1 MDGTPFGHYRLYEVL
16 GHGGMGQVYRAF
28 DTTSDRM
35 VALKVLRPDFAAD
48 DEYQERFRREAQ
60 AAAKLQEPHVIP
72 IHRYGEIDGRL
83 YIDMPLIKGTDVE
96 SIIGASGPMPPA
108 RAVAIIAQAA
118 AALDAAH
125 AQGLVHRDVKPANL
139 LVAARDFV
147 YLIDFG
153 IADVA
158 GSTPLTRTGAAV
170 GTYAYMAPERF
181 MTGRADA
188 RADVYS
194 LACVLSECL
203 TGQRPFP
210 GNSLEQQYHGHV
222 SLPPPRPSHMSSG
235 VSAGFDEVIARG
247 MAKDP
252 DQRFAT
258 AGQLADAAEQ
268 ARTAGGKTTIVTPRP
283 ARSDAGRNAETLVN
297 QPAPTRAE
305 AGVPPRTP
313 WPPTPAVSAQAPS
326 QYSPVPSETSSRR
339 NRILVA
345 TGIVIAV
352 VAAVAVGWFVSR
364 GLDSE
369 DDARSGA
376 SRAIA
381 SATMESESAPS
392 VSETV
397 ALPPPVQSSAGP
409 TVPPP
414 APTAPGNNVELDVG
428 VPMTYPACDHSGIVV
443 LANAVAPGQYATEVR
458 SFLAQY
464 PGSSYLRTDHACPSL
479 RQATAEGNAIYTV
492 YRPAGRTVQSICA
505 AVASAGGDAYGKW
518 LDTTTDP
525 TSSVT
530 C

>member
-1 MDGTPFGHYRLYEVL
+1 MHGTPFGHYRLHEVL
-16 GHGGMGQVYRAF
+16 GNGGMGQVYRAF

-35 VALKVLRPDFAAD
+35 VALKVLRPEFAAD

-83 YIDMPLIKGTDVE
+83 YIDMPLVRGTDVE
-96 SIIGASGPMPPA
+96 SIIGATGPMPPA

-158 GSTPLTRTGAAV
+158 GSTPLTRTGAAI

-181 MTGRADA
+181 TTGRADA

-258 AGQLADAAEQ
+258 AGQLAAAAEQ
-268 ARTAGGKTTIVTPRP
+268 ARTASAHTTIDTSGS
-283 ARSDAGRNAETLVN
+283 AGLDTGRNAETLIN
-297 QPAPTRAE
+297 QSAPAM
-305 AGVPPRTP
+305 
-313 WPPTPAVSAQAPS
+313 SARAPS
-326 QYSPVPSETSSRR
+326 QYSPVTSESSSRR
-339 NRILVA
+339 RRILVA

-352 VAAVAVGWFVSR
+352 VAAAAAGWFVSR
-364 GLDSE
+364 GPNSDE
-369 DDARSGA
+369 NTHSGA
-376 SRAIA
+376 SIAIGSGTSEFA
-381 SATMESESAPS
+381 STPS
-392 VSETV
+392 TETV
-397 ALPPPVQSSAGP
+397 TAPPPVQSSAGP
-409 TVPPP
+409 TVPAPP
-414 APTAPGNNVELDVG
+414 PVAPRSNAELDVG

-443 LANAVAPGQYATEVR
+443 LANAVAPGQYATEIR

-492 YRPAGRTVQSICA
+492 YRPAGRTVQSVCA

-518 LDTTTDP
+518 LDNTTDP
-525 TSSVT
+525 ASSVT

>member
-1 MDGTPFGHYRLYEVL
+1 MDGTPFGHYRLHEVL
-16 GHGGMGQVYRAF
+16 GNGGMGQVYRAF

-35 VALKVLRPDFAAD
+35 VALKVLRPEFAAD
-48 DEYQERFRREAQ
+48 GEYQERFRREAQ

-83 YIDMPLIKGTDVE
+83 YIDMPLVKGTDVE
-96 SIIGASGPMPPA
+96 SIIGSSGPMPPA

-125 AQGLVHRDVKPANL
+125 AHGLVHRDVKPANL

-158 GSTPLTRTGAAV
+158 GSTPLTRTGAAI

-181 MTGRADA
+181 TTGRADA

-222 SLPPPRPSHMSSG
+222 SLPPPRPSHISSG
-235 VSAGFDEVIARG
+235 VSEQFDKVIARG

-252 DQRFAT
+252 GQRFAT
-258 AGQLADAAEQ
+258 AGQLAAAAEQ
-268 ARTAGGKTTIVTPRP
+268 ARTAGAHTTIDTSGG
-283 ARSDAGRNAETLVN
+283 AGFDAGRYAETRVN
-297 QPAPTRAE
+297 QSAPAMA
-305 AGVPPRTP
+305 A
-313 WPPTPAVSAQAPS
+313 PARS
-326 QYSPVPSETSSRR
+326 QYSPVPSESSSGRKR
-339 NRILVA
+339 LLVA
-345 TGIVIAV
+345 TGIVIVV
-352 VAAVAVGWFVSR
+352 VAAAAVGWFASR
-364 GLDSE
+364 GPNSD
-369 DDARSGA
+369 GNTQ
-376 SRAIA
+376 SRAS
-381 SATMESESAPS
+381 SAIGAGTKESESAPS
-392 VSETV
+392 AHETV
-397 ALPPPVQSSAGP
+397 AAPPPVQSSAGP
-409 TVPPP
+409 TAPLPPPP
-414 APTAPGNNVELDVG
+414 APRSNAELDVG

-443 LANAVAPGQYATEVR
+443 LANAVAPGQYATEIR

-464 PGSSYLRTDHACPSL
+464 PGSSYLRTDQSCPSL

-525 TSSVT
+525 ASSVT